1 MNQQEE
7 DKPSF
12 FRYENGVV
20 LMMFFTFGFVFM
32 ERLSVSYLFP
42 FFGPELKMSNADLGL
57 LTSILAICWSL
68 SGFVFGSLSDLIGS
82 RKKVLLPITLAFS
95 IFSFITGIA
104 RSVGSML
111 LIRGLMGV
119 SEGPVLPIAQASVVA
134 DSQPKRRGFNM
145 GFVQSSLGLI
155 GSAVGPLLLTYVA
168 TKYSWHAGFYLA
180 GVPGLVMFFVLLFW
194 MQDPNRRMSKE
205 QLAAH
210 EHRLRREDYPVVFRT
225 RNVWVTMLIAVFMM
239 TWLFAFTTFAP
250 TFLVEYDKF
259 SGTQMGVIT
268 AFMGLGTFFWGFV
281 GPAISDKWG
290 RKPTLILFSC
300 IAVLSPVCF
309 AIVHGSVVT
318 MCIIGFLTCA
328 GQACFPLFM
337 VVVPSE
343 SLSPKYVG
351 TAVGLV
357 QLVGEFIGGTAV
369 PTIGGMA
376 ADHYGL
382 TAPLWIAAGGS
393 LLSAFIAFAIKETAP
408 AKVAK
413 RLQVSGVNT
422 PQF

>member
-1 MNQQEE
+1 MASGS
-7 DKPSF
+7 KKSF
-12 FRYENGVV
+12 FRYENAVV

-32 ERLSVSYLFP
+32 ERLSVSFLFP
-42 FFGPELKMSNADLGL
+42 FFGPELKMNNADLGL
-57 LTSILAICWSL
+57 MTSILAICWSL

-95 IFSFITGIA
+95 IFSFLTGIA
-104 RSVGSML
+104 RSIGSML
-111 LIRGLMGV
+111 VIRGLMGV

-134 DSQPKRRGFNM
+134 DSQPHRRGFNM

-155 GSAVGPLLLTYVA
+155 GSAVAPLVLTYVA

-180 GVPGLVMFFVLLFW
+180 GVPGLIMFFVLLFW
-194 MQDPNRRMSKE
+194 MKEPNRRMSKE
-205 QLAAH
+205 QLAKH

-225 RNVWVTMLIAVFMM
+225 RNVWITMFIAVFMM

-250 TFLVEYDKF
+250 TFLTEHDKF

-281 GPAISDKWG
+281 GPWISDKWG
-290 RKPTLILFSC
+290 RKPTLILFSF
-300 IAVLSPVCF
+300 IAVLSPVCL
-309 AIVHGSVVT
+309 ALVHGSVAV
-318 MCIIGFLTCA
+318 MSIIGFLTCV

-357 QLVGEFIGGTAV
+357 QLVGELIGGTAV
-369 PTIGGMA
+369 PTIGGIA

-382 TAPLWIAAGGS
+382 VAPLWIAAGGAFI
-393 LLSAFIAFAIKETAP
+393 SALIAFAIKETAP
-408 AKVAK
+408 VKNRWSNRNVGEG
-413 RLQVSGVNT
+413 VST
-422 PQF
+422 PLL